1 MRAVKGKTPIAV
13 HLALLTVSLLF
24 GANYVVA
31 KFALREVPPSG
42 LVVVRACGTA
52 VILFMASLLHRPARG
67 REPLRPSEFGQL
79 FLYSLLGVSINQLCF
94 LAGLDRSTAT
104 NASIMLVSIPVLTHA
119 FAVMLGRERPSVAT
133 GAGIALGLA
142 GALLLIIPRG
152 GIDFSSR
159 TTIGNLLLLTGG
171 CSYGLYLVLTR
182 DILARHDPLR
192 VISWTFV
199 LAAIT
204 VLPFG
209 AHDASRLFSGAITK
223 AGWASIAFVVVAAT
237 VLPYL
242 LNVWALARVES
253 SFVAIYVLVQPLF
266 AATLARVVLH
276 ERFGPHI
283 AAAAA
288 LVVAGV
294 VVSSFGPR
302 LLLLRAEPT

>member
-1 MRAVKGKTPIAV
+1 MHG
-13 HLALLTVSLLF
+13 ALLAVSLLF

-31 KFALREVPPSG
+31 KFALREVSPSG
-42 LVVVRACGTA
+42 LVVIRAWGTA
-52 VILFMASLLHRPARG
+52 AILFVASLLHRPAAG
-67 REPLRPSEFGQL
+67 REPIRPSEFGQL

-119 FAVMLGRERPSVAT
+119 FAVLLGRERPSVGA

-152 GIDFSSR
+152 GIDLSSR

-209 AHDASRLFSGAITK
+209 ARDASRLFSGTITRT
-223 AGWASIAFVVVAAT
+223 GWLSIAFVVVAAT

-253 SFVAIYVLVQPLF
+253 SFVAFYVLVQPLF
-266 AATLARVVLH
+266 AASLARVVLH
-276 ERFGPHI
+276 DRFGPHI
-283 AAAAA
+283 VLAAT
-288 LVVAGV
+288 LIIAGV
-294 VVSSFGPR
+294 IVSSIRPR
-302 LLLLRAEPT
+302 LAVRGLSPET

>member
-1 MRAVKGKTPIAV
+1 MRTVKGKTPIAV
-13 HLALLTVSLLF
+13 HGALLTVSLLF

-31 KFALREVPPSG
+31 KFALREVPPTG
-42 LVVVRACGTA
+42 LVVIRAWGTA
-52 VILFMASLLHRPARG
+52 AILFVASLLHRPAQG
-67 REPLRPSEFGQL
+67 REPIRASEFGQL

-119 FAVMLGRERPSVAT
+119 FAVLLGRERPSVAA

-142 GALLLIIPRG
+142 GALLLIVPRG

-159 TTIGNLLLLTGG
+159 TTVGNLLLLTGG

-192 VISWTFV
+192 VISWTFL
-199 LAAIT
+199 LAAVT

-209 AHDASRLFSGAITK
+209 VHDAARLFSGEITRT
-223 AGWASIAFVVVAAT
+223 GWISIAFVVVAAT
-237 VLPYL
+237 AIPYL

-253 SFVAIYVLVQPLF
+253 SLVAIYVLVQPLF
-266 AATLARVVLH
+266 AASLARIILH
-276 ERFGPHI
+276 ERFGPHV

-288 LVVAGV
+288 LVVSGV
-294 VVSSFGPR
+294 IVSSFGPR
-302 LLLLRAEPT
+302 ILLSRPATT

>member
-1 MRAVKGKTPIAV
+1 MRTVKGKTPIAV
-13 HLALLTVSLLF
+13 HGALLAVSLLF

-31 KFALREVPPSG
+31 KFALREVAPSG
-42 LVVVRACGTA
+42 LVVIRACGTA
-52 VILFMASLLHRPARG
+52 VILFGTSALLHSSTP
-67 REPLRPSEFGQL
+67 REPIRPSEFGQL

-119 FAVMLGRERPSVAT
+119 FAVLLGRERPSIAA

-182 DILARHDPLR
+182 DILSRHDPLR

-199 LAAIT
+199 LAAVT

-209 AHDASRLFSGAITK
+209 ARDASRLFSGTITRT
-223 AGWASIAFVVVAAT
+223 GWLSIAFVVVAAT

-266 AATLARVVLH
+266 AATLARIVLH
-276 ERFGPHI
+276 EQFGPHV

-288 LVVAGV
+288 LVVSGV
-294 VVSSFGPR
+294 IVSSFGPR
-302 LLLLRAEPT
+302 VLLSRAATT

>member
-1 MRAVKGKTPIAV
+1 MRTVKGKTPIAV
-13 HLALLTVSLLF
+13 HGALLAVSLLF

-31 KFALREVPPSG
+31 KFALREIRPSG
-42 LVVVRACGTA
+42 LVVIRAWGTA
-52 VILFMASLLHRPARG
+52 AILFAASMLHRPAQG
-67 REPLRPSEFGQL
+67 REPIRASEFGQL

-119 FAVMLGRERPSVAT
+119 FAVMLGRERPSLAA

-159 TTIGNLLLLTGG
+159 TTIGNILLLTGG

-199 LAAIT
+199 LAAVT

-209 AHDASRLFSGAITK
+209 ARDASRLFSGAINRT
-223 AGWASIAFVVVAAT
+223 GWISIAFVVVAAT

-266 AATLARVVLH
+266 AATLGRIVLH

-288 LVVAGV
+288 LVVSGV
-294 VVSSFGPR
+294 MVSTFGPR
-302 LLLLRAEPT
+302 ALAPRAAAT

>member
-1 MRAVKGKTPIAV
+1 MRTVKGKTPIAV
-13 HLALLTVSLLF
+13 HGALLAVSLLF

-31 KFALREVPPSG
+31 KFALREIRPSG
-42 LVVVRACGTA
+42 LVVIRAWGTA
-52 VILFMASLLHRPARG
+52 AILFAASMLHRPAQG
-67 REPLRPSEFGQL
+67 REPIRPAEFGQL

-119 FAVMLGRERPSVAT
+119 FAVMLGRERPSLAA

-159 TTIGNLLLLTGG
+159 ATVGNILLLAGG

-192 VISWTFV
+192 VISWTFI
-199 LAAIT
+199 LAAVT

-209 AHDASRLFSGAITK
+209 ARDASRLFSGTITRT
-223 AGWASIAFVVVAAT
+223 GWVSIVFVVVAAT

-266 AATLARVVLH
+266 AATLGRIVLH
-276 ERFGPHI
+276 EQFGPHV

-288 LVVAGV
+288 LVVSGV
-294 VVSSFGPR
+294 VISTFGPR
-302 LLLLRAEPT
+302 ALLARAAAT

>member
-1 MRAVKGKTPIAV
+1 MRTVKGKTPIAV
-13 HLALLTVSLLF
+13 HGALLAVSLLF

-31 KFALREVPPSG
+31 KFALREVAPSG
-42 LVVVRACGTA
+42 LVVIRACGTA
-52 VILFMASLLHRPARG
+52 VILFGTSALLHSSKP
-67 REPLRPSEFGQL
+67 REPIRPSEFGQL

-119 FAVMLGRERPSVAT
+119 FAVLLGRERPSIAA

-199 LAAIT
+199 LAAVT

-209 AHDASRLFSGAITK
+209 GRDASRLFSGTITRS
-223 AGWASIAFVVVAAT
+223 GWLSITFVVVAAT

-266 AATLARVVLH
+266 AATLARIVLH
-276 ERFGPHI
+276 ERFGPHV

-288 LVVAGV
+288 LVIAGV
-294 VVSSFGPR
+294 VTSTFGPR
-302 LLLLRAEPT
+302 AFVARAAAT

>member
-1 MRAVKGKTPIAV
+1 MRTVKGKTPIAV
-13 HLALLTVSLLF
+13 HGALVTVSLLF

-31 KFALREVPPSG
+31 KFALREISPSG
-42 LVVVRACGTA
+42 LVVARACGTA
-52 VILFMASLLHRPARG
+52 VILFVAALLHRPARG
-67 REPLRPSEFGQL
+67 REPIRLSEFGQL
-79 FLYSLLGVSINQLCF
+79 FLYSLLGVTINQLCF

-119 FAVMLGRERPSVAT
+119 FAVLLGRERPSLAT
-133 GAGIALGLA
+133 GFGIALGLA

-159 TTIGNLLLLTGG
+159 TTIGNILLLTGG
-171 CSYGLYLVLTR
+171 CSYALYLVLTR

-199 LAAIT
+199 LAAVT

-209 AHDASRLFSGAITK
+209 AHDASRLFSGTITTT
-223 AGWASIAFVVVAAT
+223 GWLSIAFVVIAAT

-253 SFVAIYVLVQPLF
+253 SFVAIYVLVQPIF
-266 AATLARVVLH
+266 AATLARIVLH
-276 ERFGPHI
+276 EKFGPHM
-283 AAAAA
+283 AAAAT
-288 LVVAGV
+288 LVISGV
-294 VVSSFGPR
+294 VISSFGPR
-302 LLLLRAEPT
+302 ILFARPVTT

>member
-1 MRAVKGKTPIAV
+1 MSTVRGKTPIAV
-13 HLALLTVSLLF
+13 HGALLAVSLLF

-31 KFALREVPPSG
+31 KFALREVSPSG
-42 LVVVRACGTA
+42 LVVIRAWGTA
-52 VILFMASLLHRPARG
+52 AILFVASMLHRPVQG
-67 REPLRPSEFGQL
+67 REPIRPSEFGQL

-119 FAVMLGRERPSVAT
+119 FAVMLGRERPSVAA

-159 TTIGNLLLLTGG
+159 TTIGNILLLTGG

-182 DILARHDPLR
+182 GILARHDPLR

-199 LAAIT
+199 LAAVT

-209 AHDASRLFSGAITK
+209 ARDASRLFSGMITRT
-223 AGWASIAFVVVAAT
+223 GWISIAFVVVAAT
-237 VLPYL
+237 ALPYL

-266 AATLARVVLH
+266 AASLGRIVLH

-288 LVVAGV
+288 LVVSGV
-294 VVSSFGPR
+294 VVSTFGPR
-302 LLLLRAEPT
+302 ALIPRAAAT

>member
-1 MRAVKGKTPIAV
+1 MRTVKGKTPIAV
-13 HLALLTVSLLF
+13 HGALLAVSLLF

-31 KFALREVPPSG
+31 KFALREVSPSG
-42 LVVVRACGTA
+42 LVVIRAWGTA
-52 VILFMASLLHRPARG
+52 AILFGTSALLHSSKNREPIRPA
-67 REPLRPSEFGQL
+67 EFGQL

-119 FAVMLGRERPSVAT
+119 FAVMLGRERPSVAA

-152 GIDFSSR
+152 GIDFTSR

-182 DILARHDPLR
+182 AILARHDPLR

-199 LAAIT
+199 LAAVT

-209 AHDASRLFSGAITK
+209 ARDASRVFSGTITRT
-223 AGWASIAFVVVAAT
+223 GWLSIAFVVVAAT

-253 SFVAIYVLVQPLF
+253 SLVAIYVLVQPLF
-266 AATLARVVLH
+266 AASLARIVLH
-276 ERFGPHI
+276 EQVGPHI

-288 LVVAGV
+288 LVVSGV

-302 LLLLRAEPT
+302 VVISRAPAT

>member
-1 MRAVKGKTPIAV
+1 MRTVKGKTPIAV
-13 HLALLTVSLLF
+13 HGALLAVSLLF

-31 KFALREVPPSG
+31 KFALREIRPSG
-42 LVVVRACGTA
+42 LVVIRAWGTA
-52 VILFMASLLHRPARG
+52 AILFAASMLHRPAQG
-67 REPLRPSEFGQL
+67 REPIRASEFGQL

-119 FAVMLGRERPSVAT
+119 FAVVLGRERPSLAA

-159 TTIGNLLLLTGG
+159 TTIGNVLLLTGG

-199 LAAIT
+199 LAAVT

-209 AHDASRLFSGAITK
+209 ARDASRLFSGTITRT
-223 AGWASIAFVVVAAT
+223 GWISIAFVVVAAT

-266 AATLARVVLH
+266 AATLGRIVLH

-288 LVVAGV
+288 LVVSGV
-294 VVSSFGPR
+294 VVSTFGPR
-302 LLLLRAEPT
+302 ALVARAAAT